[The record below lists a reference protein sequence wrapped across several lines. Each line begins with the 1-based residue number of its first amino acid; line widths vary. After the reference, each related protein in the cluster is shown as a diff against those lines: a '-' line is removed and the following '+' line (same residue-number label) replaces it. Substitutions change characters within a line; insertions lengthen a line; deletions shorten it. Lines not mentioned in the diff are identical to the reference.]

1 MSLRE
6 LRALGVI
13 LQSQEQN
20 QVDQV
25 EDITQ
30 INMIATAKLVTQVD
44 TPNKNVTDHRRSKAQ
59 YEIAHLPKCNFLT
72 FINSTNK

>member
-20 QVDQV
+20 RVNQV
-25 EDITQ
+25 EDTTQ
-30 INMIATAKLVTQVD
+30 KIIIATATIVTQVN
-44 TPNKNVTDHRRSKAQ
+44 TPNKNVIDYR
-59 YEIAHLPKCNFLT
+59 
-72 FINSTNK
+72 